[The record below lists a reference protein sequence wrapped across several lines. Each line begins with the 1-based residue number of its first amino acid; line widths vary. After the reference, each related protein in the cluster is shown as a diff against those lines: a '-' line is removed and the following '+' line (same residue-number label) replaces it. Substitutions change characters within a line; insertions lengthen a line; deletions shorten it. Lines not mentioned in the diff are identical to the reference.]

1 MRYPDF
7 GQLAVESRIDTR
19 LVQEFLDSFENDDW
33 SDIEEGDRE
42 DIERARK
49 LKELVTAQQVS
60 DQTFEKGMC
69 VLVRENAF
77 TDYIKDREQELNEDA
92 WKAMP
97 RVWCDHIDWEGV
109 VQEFRSDYAEIT
121 WEDDTY
127 LFEVND

>member
-109 VQEFRSDYAEIT
+109 AQEFRSDYAEIT